1 MQTGTILT
9 TGSEDVNAD
18 ANGCNR
24 MHSLVQ
30 LRWNPSGLYAPF
42 LVGIECLTTKP
53 IYSSARRFYD
63 GKISGYSSTL
73 PEKLSDDEEVNP

>member
-1 MQTGTILT
+1 
-9 TGSEDVNAD
+9 
-18 ANGCNR
+18 

-53 IYSSARRFYD
+53 IYGSARRFHD